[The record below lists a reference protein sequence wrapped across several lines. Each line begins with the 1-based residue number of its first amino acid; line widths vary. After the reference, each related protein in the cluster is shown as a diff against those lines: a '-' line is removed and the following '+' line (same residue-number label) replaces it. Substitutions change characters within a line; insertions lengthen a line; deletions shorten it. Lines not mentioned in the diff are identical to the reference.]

1 MTSLAD
7 FRALIEAAHSDL
19 DTAALG
25 YSAFIL
31 SATAK
36 IDDAQAKAS
45 REHLLSMPKR
55 RERATTHPFSQ
66 TNSHS
71 RRPSA

>member
-7 FRALIEAAHSDL
+7 FRALIEAAQSDL

-36 IDDAQAKAS
+36 IDDAQAEAS
-45 REHLLSMPKR
+45 RRHLLTLYKR
-55 RERATTHPFSQ
+55 DTRTGHPYARSDSQ
-66 TNSHS
+66 S
-71 RRPSA
+71 RRLSA